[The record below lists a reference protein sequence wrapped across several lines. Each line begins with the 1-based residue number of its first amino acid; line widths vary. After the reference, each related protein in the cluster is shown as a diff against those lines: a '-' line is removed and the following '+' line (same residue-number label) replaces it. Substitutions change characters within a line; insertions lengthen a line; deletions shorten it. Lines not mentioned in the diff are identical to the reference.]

1 MNEYKNRDLCSMCA
15 LYNRCGKYEKI
26 IEIAKYFLSQEQI
39 NEEELSVFVEGYQLL
54 LSKYRKNII
63 RVFEIEKFE
72 KKRKSTHSNLI
83 EELIKPLRE
92 KIINICNDF
101 DNEINKLIPK
111 SKNYEQMI
119 YFTRLKCDFL
129 RYKCQFLK
137 DEKEK
142 KEYIDLFLDN
152 INKGEQLANEFFPKN
167 NLRYLELELSKCVFY
182 YEVLDKKDDAINF
195 GKQIL
200 IDAEKTVEKKIEKKT
215 ETKIEEKI
223 ETQETQ
229 NNEEK
234 NEKKN
239 VEVKKENEE
248 NINEENKEEEKK
260 NEENTNQDF
269 VNDYIKKLNKEEDP
283 ITKER
288 KKNVAEILRILKT
301 DIILWSGKDEGHV
314 KF

>member
-142 KEYIDLFLDN
+142 KECIDLFLDN

-200 IDAEKTVEKKIEKKT
+200 IDAEKKIEKKVEKKT

-248 NINEENKEEEKK
+248 NVNEENKEEEKK

>member
-83 EELIKPLRE
+83 EEFIKPLRE

-142 KEYIDLFLDN
+142 KECIDLFLDN

-200 IDAEKTVEKKIEKKT
+200 IDAEKKIEKKIEKKT

-248 NINEENKEEEKK
+248 NVNEENKEEEKK